1 MAILYIAG
9 QFLKLSNLQGSSCK
23 KSKPWKRIWSQ
34 FLLDLTLSG
43 NQPLVE
49 VCSQYNLHI
58 SVFIMELW
66 SWNSH
71 IFKYLIFDLHT
82 ILGSN
87 SAKIVSAIISDCFLP
102 QGSFWAGLS
111 MCFKKSYEF
120 LHFLFTRNLIA
131 VGETQNKAAVM
142 QICMDSTHC
151 YVMHIIHTGIP
162 PILKS
167 LLEDISSTK
176 VFSSFDSS
184 SLCLTVKWVMFDLD
198 VLLYAILACI
208 D

>member
-1 MAILYIAG
+1 
-9 QFLKLSNLQGSSCK
+9 
-23 KSKPWKRIWSQ
+23 
-34 FLLDLTLSG
+34 
-43 NQPLVE
+43 
-49 VCSQYNLHI
+49 
-58 SVFIMELW
+58 
-66 SWNSH
+66 
-71 IFKYLIFDLHT
+71 
-82 ILGSN
+82 
-87 SAKIVSAIISDCFLP
+87 
-102 QGSFWAGLS
+102 

-167 LLEDISSTK
+167 LLEDTSSTK

-184 SLCLTVKWVMFDLD
+184 SLCLTMKWVMFDLD